1 MTKEPFEEPFLP
13 FAGIVSSGTEFGS
26 IGLRAGKLMEG
37 GALISAIGLS
47 LSRSIFA
54 TSGFAVVTC

>member
-1 MTKEPFEEPFLP
+1 MTKEPFDEPFVGLSV
-13 FAGIVSSGTEFGS
+13 ISGTEFGS

-47 LSRSIFA
+47 LRRSIFA